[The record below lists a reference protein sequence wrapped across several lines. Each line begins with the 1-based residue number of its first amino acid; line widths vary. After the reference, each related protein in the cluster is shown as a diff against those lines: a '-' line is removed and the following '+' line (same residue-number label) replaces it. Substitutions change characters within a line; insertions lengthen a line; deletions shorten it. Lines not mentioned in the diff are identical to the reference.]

1 MPPTAEHVYRSH
13 AGVVRR
19 ALRSFGVDPAVLDD
33 ATQDVFVVLV
43 RRCAD
48 FDAQAGSEG
57 RDGWTNWVWGIARRV
72 ARGYRRGAGR
82 RERLHAVLPRSSDDT
97 SLDDGLARLRALEF
111 LDGFLARLPAPLLEA
126 FVLTEL
132 EGCTAPEIANK
143 TGVNLNTIYA
153 RIRAVRRRFDDAIA
167 RELAP
172 ARTGAWWMFGFPA
185 WPPVA
190 TTACVA
196 LTIGFAALDPVSRPA
211 AAPIA
216 AAIAVEVPRIV
227 DEPAKDAVMPSH
239 TRKLVSPIVV
249 GVLAGAL
256 VAPPAEAKP
265 KPKRAKAAAVQ
276 KAPAPAPVSDQ
287 DADDAAR
294 RTSEGNT
301 TVYWF
306 EGDDVGGEVLAPTG
320 LNVNSP
326 AARTHR
332 SMIEIRGHFM
342 RELVTAAMDV

>member
-1 MPPTAEHVYRSH
+1 
-13 AGVVRR
+13 
-19 ALRSFGVDPAVLDD
+19 LRSFGVDAALIDD
-33 ATQDVFVVLV
+33 AMQDVFVVLV

-48 FDAQAGSEG
+48 FDAEGRSEG
-57 RDGWTNWVWGIARRV
+57 QDGWTNWVWGIARRV

-82 RERLHAVLPRSSDDT
+82 RERLHAVLPRTSDET
-97 SLDDGLARLRALEF
+97 PLDDGLARLRALEF
-111 LDGFLARLPAPLLEA
+111 IDGFLAGLPAPLLEA

-132 EGCTAPEIANK
+132 EGCTAPEIAAK
-143 TGVNLNTIYA
+143 TGANLNTIYA
-153 RIRAVRRRFDDAIA
+153 RIRTVRRRFDDAIA
-167 RELAP
+167 KELAP
-172 ARTGAWWMFGFPA
+172 ARTGAWWMFALPA
-185 WPPVA
+185 WTPAA

-196 LTIGFAALDPVSRPA
+196 LTIGFAALDPVERSA

-216 AAIAVEVPRIV
+216 LAIAAESPRIV
-227 DEPAKDAVMPSH
+227 DEPAKNRVMPSP
-239 TRKLVSPIVV
+239 TRKLVTPIVV

-294 RTSEGNT
+294 RPSAGNT

-306 EGDDVGGEVLAPTG
+306 EGDEVGGEVLAPGG
-320 LNVNSP
+320 LNVNTRASENFK
-326 AARTHR
+326 

-342 RELVTAAMDV
+342 PELVTAAMDV